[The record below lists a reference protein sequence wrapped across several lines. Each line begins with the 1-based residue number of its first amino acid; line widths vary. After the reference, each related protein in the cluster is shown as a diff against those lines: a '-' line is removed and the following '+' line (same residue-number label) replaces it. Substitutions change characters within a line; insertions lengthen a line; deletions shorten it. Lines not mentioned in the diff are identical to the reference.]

1 MLSEHADFL
10 FDAVKNNITGL
21 TSEELNWLPIP
32 ESSTL
37 HNILRHTVRIAYV
50 LLPQV
55 IEGKVPSGGWDDD
68 YEDLPQSY
76 EKLLADFDAAR
87 TLVVEGIKEM
97 RKDDLEGTV
106 KMWGRD
112 LVRKQFIFHLLR
124 EVAHHSGQIAM
135 LKGMYK
141 RSHAQ

>member
-1 MLSEHADFL
+1 MLSEHAEFL
-10 FDAVKNNITGL
+10 FDAVKNNVTGL
-21 TSEELNWLPIP
+21 SEEELVWKPVP
-32 ESSTL
+32 ESNTI
-37 HNILRHTVRIAYV
+37 HNILRHMVRIAYV

-55 IEGKVPSGGWDDD
+55 IAGEVNPDGWDDD
-68 YEDLPQSY
+68 YEDTPQSY
-76 EKLLADFDAAR
+76 EKLLEDLDKAN

-97 RKDDLEGTV
+97 TPEDLEGTV

-124 EVAHHSGQIAM
+124 EVAHHSGQISM

-141 RSHAQ
+141 RSH